1 MTANA
6 MKGDR
11 EKYLMAGMD
20 DYVPKPID
28 IGGPSNAVRKVTRI
42 QRVPVSNAPRPEFAE
57 KDNTPTELVEIFW
70 SNLMAFSTMMSEL
83 RH

>member
-1 MTANA
+1 
-6 MKGDR
+6 MKGDL

-28 IGGPSNAVRKVTRI
+28 IGGPSNAARKVTRI

-57 KDNTPTELVEIFW
+57 NDKPPAELVEIFW
-70 SNLMAFSTMMSEL
+70 SNLLAFSTTMS
-83 RH
+83 

>member
-20 DYVPKPID
+20 DYVPEPID
-28 IGGPSNAVRKVTRI
+28 IDGPSNAVRKVTRI
-42 QRVPVSNAPRPEFAE
+42 GRAPVSTTPRSEFAE
-57 KDNTPTELVEIFW
+57 EDKPPMELVEIFW
-70 SNLMAFSTMMSEL
+70 SNLMAFSTTISEF